1 MAKATGL
8 CVARRREEIERLE
21 KEKEIWNKENRLSKE
36 EEIKSWTPTIEVLEK
51 IYKHFYS
58 YKDFRLGKF
67 NPSAVRLCQGDYN
80 DEDKAA
86 CKKEVMRILKMCKK
100 EGIFINNSAIANLIY
115 RSLGILG
122 QADSLSVFCFAAV

>member
-1 MAKATGL
+1 MIRNEEAK
-8 CVARRREEIERLE
+8 RLA

-67 NPSAVRLCQGDYN
+67 NPSAVWLCQGNYN

-86 CKKEVMRILKMCKK
+86 APAPKAEPVDMPPAAGARAPARPGFGQRI
-100 EGIFINNSAIANLIY
+100 
-115 RSLGILG
+115 
-122 QADSLSVFCFAAV
+122 AAWFRGRLP